1 MNLNIANLDLQQKE
15 ENQEN
20 ETPDVWMK
28 MFVWSEVAINPRTK
42 EWKFIRGWQKPI
54 NDIKSPVKT
63 NKKVL
68 EDFTSLDESIEE
80 L

>member
-1 MNLNIANLDLQQKE
+1 MKLMNLNLENLKEKKE
-15 ENQEN
+15 ESSDQ
-20 ETPDVWMK
+20 WMR
-28 MFVWSEVAINPRTK
+28 MFVWSEVAINPRTG

-54 NDIKSPVKT
+54 NDVKPVKT

-68 EDFTSLDESIEE
+68 EDFTSMDLDGED